1 MTVTVTVLDWPE
13 SAACVVCASCAMV
26 GGVSEARLGV
36 ERKFTPRVTLVFR
49 GRDSRDIAH
58 FIRQQLAARAVTTSR
73 QFFSKNILKICDCD
87 RRTPRSSHEDL

>member
-36 ERKFTPRVTLVFR
+36 ERKFTPVVFR
-49 GRDSRDIAH
+49 GRDSRDIAL
-58 FIRQQLAARAVTTSR
+58 FIRHQLAARAVTTSR
-73 QFFSKNILKICDCD
+73 QFFSKNIVKI
-87 RRTPRSSHEDL
+87 

>member
-36 ERKFTPRVTLVFR
+36 ERIFTPRVSFSAVET
-49 GRDSRDIAH
+49 RDIAH

-73 QFFSKNILKICDCD
+73 QFFSKNIVKICDCD

>member
-36 ERKFTPRVTLVFR
+36 EKECSLRAQAIDVLVKGCRLSSKRNCKTLTHRTRAR
-49 GRDSRDIAH
+49 GGGDGMSDPASGH
-58 FIRQQLAARAVTTSR
+58 AVHV
-73 QFFSKNILKICDCD
+73 D
-87 RRTPRSSHEDL
+87 RCGQG

>member
-36 ERKFTPRVTLVFR
+36 ERIFTPPSFSAVETRETLHTSSANSSRRV
-49 GRDSRDIAH
+49 
-58 FIRQQLAARAVTTSR
+58 Q
-73 QFFSKNILKICDCD
+73 
-87 RRTPRSSHEDL
+87 

>member
-36 ERKFTPRVTLVFR
+36 ERIFTPRVTLSAVET
-49 GRDSRDIAH
+49 RDIAH

-73 QFFSKNILKICDCD
+73 QFFSKNIVKICDCD

>member
-36 ERKFTPRVTLVFR
+36 ECSLRESPSFSAVET
-49 GRDSRDIAH
+49 RDIAL

-73 QFFSKNILKICDCD
+73 QIFSKNIVKICDCD

>member
-36 ERKFTPRVTLVFR
+36 ENVHGESPSFSAVETRETLHSSSANSSRRV
-49 GRDSRDIAH
+49 
-58 FIRQQLAARAVTTSR
+58 Q
-73 QFFSKNILKICDCD
+73 
-87 RRTPRSSHEDL
+87 

>member
-73 QFFSKNILKICDCD
+73 QIFSKNIVKICD
-87 RRTPRSSHEDL
+87 

>member
-36 ERKFTPRVTLVFR
+36 ERIFTPRVTRF
-49 GRDSRDIAH
+49 
-58 FIRQQLAARAVTTSR
+58 
-73 QFFSKNILKICDCD
+73 
-87 RRTPRSSHEDL
+87 PRSRLETLHTSSANSSRRVQ

>member
-36 ERKFTPRVTLVFR
+36 EKECSLRESPSFSAVETRETLHTSSANSSRRV
-49 GRDSRDIAH
+49 
-58 FIRQQLAARAVTTSR
+58 Q
-73 QFFSKNILKICDCD
+73 
-87 RRTPRSSHEDL
+87 

>member
-36 ERKFTPRVTLVFR
+36 ENVLTPRVVFR

-73 QFFSKNILKICDCD
+73 QIFSKNIVKICDCD